1 MVYWTTL
8 YLQLPINQNT
18 SLVAQTV
25 KGLLTMRETQ
35 LRSLGQEDPLEEEI
49 ATHSSTLALKIP
61 WTEDRGRL
69 QSMGLQRVDVTEQ
82 LHFTSLIKIKSLKK
96 KSVT

>member
-1 MVYWTTL
+1 MIKNRPAI
-8 YLQLPINQNT
+8 Q
-18 SLVAQTV
+18 
-25 KGLLTMRETQ
+25 ETWV
-35 LRSLGQEDPLEEEI
+35 LFLGQEDTLEEEI